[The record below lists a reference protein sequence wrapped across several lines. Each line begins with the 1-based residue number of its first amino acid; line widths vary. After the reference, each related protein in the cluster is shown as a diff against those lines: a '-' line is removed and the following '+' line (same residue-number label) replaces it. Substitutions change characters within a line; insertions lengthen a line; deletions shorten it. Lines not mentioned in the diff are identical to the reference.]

1 MHLRANIKGAAVT
14 TISLISTHSTQ
25 ADHSFK
31 TIALFC
37 CFGLA
42 ASFGLMIL
50 GIDLGAGWL

>member
-1 MHLRANIKGAAVT
+1 VT
-14 TISLISTHSTQ
+14 TISLVSTHTQ

-37 CFGLA
+37 CFGLVV
-42 ASFGLMIL
+42 SFGLMIL